1 MHFQVSFGSTRNVR
15 VCAMSAANPF
25 QVGTCLDDGA
35 GGYNCLCPAGFVAD
49 ERPDETP
56 VCVPELNRLKA
67 CVESMGAQGMC
78 DSMGAQGMCESMVAQ
93 GMCESM
99 GAHGMDQPH
108 RGRAD
113 AARPTANSSFHSSN
127 PIPFPSFPPIP
138 DFPHFP
144 PFHILRVEG
153 VGAVVC
159 VRGGKSSLLL
169 GATRC
174 VTNLQY
180 TVVTGDT
187 CARTIALY
195 FKSSSQLLA
204 QYNTGY

>member
-1 MHFQVSFGSTRNVR
+1 MNICGSKTCIPVR

-67 CVESMGAQGMC
+67 CV
-78 DSMGAQGMCESMVAQ
+78 
-93 GMCESM
+93 
-99 GAHGMDQPH
+99 
-108 RGRAD
+108 RAWVLK
-113 AARPTANSSFHSSN
+113 ACVIAWVLKACVRAWVLKACVRAWVLMAWINL
-127 PIPFPSFPPIP
+127 I
-138 DFPHFP
+138 
-144 PFHILRVEG
+144 
-153 VGAVVC
+153 VGEQMLLGQQVC

-204 QYNTGY
+204 QYNTGYVCTNSRLYKGMRLCKPP